1 MSSIFSKKKNK
12 KSKEPITY
20 SEEEHRRLRELTQG
34 EYEKKTIIQLYLYLS
49 IYLK

>member
-34 EYEKKTIIQLYLYLS
+34 EYEKKQ
-49 IYLK
+49 

>member
-34 EYEKKTIIQLYLYLS
+34 EYEKKQLIIIQYYLYLE
-49 IYLK
+49 I

>member
-34 EYEKKTIIQLYLYLS
+34 EYEKTMIQLYLYLS